1 MPAEYTYDYAVIRVM
16 PRVDRG
22 EVINV
27 GVILNCPELNFLDV
41 RVDVDETRLRILDR
55 NVDIDL
61 VREQLA
67 SFAAVCKGG
76 EGAGEIGELPQRNRY
91 YWLVA
96 VRSTIVQVSSSHTG
110 RTSDPAHTLDHLFE
124 VLVRSDAASPRR

>member
-1 MPAEYTYDYAVIRVM
+1 MSAEYTYDYAIIRVM

-22 EVINV
+22 EVVNV
-27 GVILNCPELNFLDV
+27 GVILNCPDLNFLDLRFEV
-41 RVDVDETRLRILDR
+41 DEARLRMLDANVDV
-55 NVDIDL
+55 DL

-67 SFAAVCKGG
+67 AFAAICQGG
-76 EGAGEIGELPQRNRY
+76 NGAGTIGEMPQRNRY

-110 RTSDPAHTLDHLFE
+110 RTADPARTLDHLFE
-124 VLVRSDAASPRR
+124 VMVRP